1 MKKNK
6 NNNDRWQGYTPA
18 DCDCKYCV
26 YYGGKK
32 NSNVICLTDTCVCS
46 DEIRH
51 TKQAYRRERS
61 F

>member
-6 NNNDRWQGYTPA
+6 NNNDRWQGYMPA

-32 NSNVICLTDTCVCS
+32 NGNVICLADTCV
-46 DEIRH
+46 
-51 TKQAYRRERS
+51 
-61 F
+61 

>member
-18 DCDCKYCV
+18 DCKYCV

-32 NSNVICLTDTCVCS
+32 NGNVICLADTCVFS

-51 TKQAYRRERS
+51 AKQAYRRERS